1 MKLEELLKTIEES
14 DASEWTVFDR
24 PTFAQDIQQVSGGL
38 HQVPWVEVHEHHSLL
53 SYRSDL
59 RISIALGLTHR
70 ADFVEDWTQLFPD
83 NTLLHLGSISDTMA
97 FRFIARS
104 EFSLTAEGRVC
115 HVRLRGRRTSLS
127 ANTTFGG
134 SSMNLSDQNKWTI
147 VSSALS

>member
-24 PTFAQDIQQVSGGL
+24 PTFAQDIQQISGGL

-70 ADFVEDWTQLFPD
+70 TDFVEDWAQSFPD
-83 NTLLHLGSISDTMA
+83 KHASSSWVD
-97 FRFIARS
+97 FRYNGVPVYRS
-104 EFSLTAEGRVC
+104 LRISLTAEGPACRV
-115 HVRLRGRRTSLS
+115 HRQGRRAYRGDNTSSGGLS
-127 ANTTFGG
+127 MSF
-134 SSMNLSDQNKWTI
+134 SDQNKWTI
-147 VSSALS
+147 ISSALS

>member
-1 MKLEELLKTIEES
+1 MKLEELFKTIEES

-38 HQVPWVEVHEHHSLL
+38 HQVPWVQVHEHHSLL

-70 ADFVEDWTQLFPD
+70 ANFVVNWAIS
-83 NTLLHLGSISDTMA
+83 TLLHLGSILDTTA
-97 FRFIARS
+97 FRFIARC
-104 EFSLTAEGRVC
+104 EFSLTAEGPGC
-115 HVRLRGRRTSLS
+115 HVQLRGRRTSRG

-134 SSMNLSDQNKWTI
+134 SSINFSDQDKWTI
-147 VSSALS
+147 ISSALS